1 MKTVRI
7 YTIDGCPYCIE
18 LKEMLTK
25 DNIEFVEVNVDLEEN
40 QIEYNELNRIT
51 KSDDVP
57 IIRVGKNLLVPN
69 ISFQSINEAATLTKQ
84 FLA

>member
-7 YTIDGCPYCIE
+7 YTIDGCPYCTE

>member
-1 MKTVRI
+1 
-7 YTIDGCPYCIE
+7 
-18 LKEMLTK
+18 MLTK

-51 KSDDVP
+51 KSVDVP